1 MTCHAPFCQKNVHIF
16 LLLMKIIAMKKLLIP
31 VMFIALIVG
40 LFEQSKDKPNIY
52 ILCAAVAVFMYGM
65 MNLTAKVPSKQNKE
79 EEEEDVE

>member
-1 MTCHAPFCQKNVHIF
+1 
-16 LLLMKIIAMKKLLIP
+16 MKKILIP
-31 VMFIALIVG
+31 FMFVAIIVG

-65 MNLTAKVPSKQNKE
+65 MQLSAKVPSKNQKK